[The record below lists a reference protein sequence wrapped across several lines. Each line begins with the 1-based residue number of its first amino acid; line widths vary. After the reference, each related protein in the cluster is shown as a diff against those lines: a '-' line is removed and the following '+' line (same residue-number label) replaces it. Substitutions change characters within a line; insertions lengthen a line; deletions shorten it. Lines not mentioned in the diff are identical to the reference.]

1 MWGSRILEIDSLK
14 LDVNRRMKG
23 AADVLESE
31 FSGLRTGRASVSLL
45 DNLKIDA
52 YGQKLPMNQVGTLGV
67 PEPRLLTVQ
76 VLDKSLVDLVLKAI
90 RESELGLNP
99 ANEGELVRIPIPPLS
114 EERRIELTKVAS
126 KYAEEARIA
135 IRNVRRSA
143 MDELKKHHKSG
154 EMSDDQ
160 LSEYTDTIQGIT
172 DNFIKDID
180 NSLEK
185 KENDIRQV

>member
-1 MWGSRILEIDSLK
+1 MEIDSLK

-23 AADVLESE
+23 AAEVLESE

-45 DNLKIDA
+45 DNLKVDA

-76 VLDKSLVDLVLKAI
+76 VWDKGLVDLVLKAI

-99 ANEGELVRIPIPPLS
+99 SNEGELVRIPIPPLS

-126 KYAEEARIA
+126 KYAEEGRIA

-160 LSEYTDTIQGIT
+160 LSEYTDVIQEIT
-172 DNFIKDID
+172 DNFINNID
-180 NSLEK
+180 KSLEK

>member
-1 MWGSRILEIDSLK
+1 MW
-14 LDVNRRMKG
+14 
-23 AADVLESE
+23 
-31 FSGLRTGRASVSLL
+31 
-45 DNLKIDA
+45 
-52 YGQKLPMNQVGTLGV
+52 
-67 PEPRLLTVQ
+67 
-76 VLDKSLVDLVLKAI
+76 DKSLVDLVLKAI

-143 MDELKKHHKSG
+143 MDELKKYHKLG

>member
-1 MWGSRILEIDSLK
+1 
-14 LDVNRRMKG
+14 
-23 AADVLESE
+23 
-31 FSGLRTGRASVSLL
+31 
-45 DNLKIDA
+45 
-52 YGQKLPMNQVGTLGV
+52 
-67 PEPRLLTVQ
+67 
-76 VLDKSLVDLVLKAI
+76 
-90 RESELGLNP
+90 
-99 ANEGELVRIPIPPLS
+99 
-114 EERRIELTKVAS
+114 
-126 KYAEEARIA
+126 
-135 IRNVRRSA
+135 